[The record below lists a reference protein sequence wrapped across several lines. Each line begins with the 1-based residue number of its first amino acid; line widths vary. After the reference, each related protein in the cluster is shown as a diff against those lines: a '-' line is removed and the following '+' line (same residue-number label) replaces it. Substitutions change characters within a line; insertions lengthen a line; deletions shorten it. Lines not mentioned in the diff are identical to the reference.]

1 MVGISE
7 VPANWYSSEGI
18 KKGVDTVCQESAL
31 SISITDGSEYIF
43 SLGMTMRT
51 PGMDKELVIGL
62 LFSEGII
69 DNFNQISDFSIIDD
83 DVLVTIPSLIE
94 KDISDFQRRISS
106 TSSCG
111 VCGKDSISNLLH
123 IHGPELS
130 DNIII
135 KSSVINKCL
144 DDLRKSQFLFQNT
157 GGAHASGLFNI
168 NGELLFIA
176 EDIGR
181 HNAMDKLVG
190 SILCESPQLFA
201 DSFILFS
208 GRLSFELVHKAR
220 RAGIPVLVA
229 IGAPS
234 SLAIDIALEH
244 GLTLVG
250 FAKNNNMTVY
260 SGRGRISHY

>member
-1 MVGISE
+1 MAGLRD
-7 VPANWYSSEGI
+7 VPAHWLTSEGI
-18 KKGVDTVCQESAL
+18 TKGMDIVCHESAL
-31 SISITDGSEYIF
+31 SISISDGLGF
-43 SLGMTMRT
+43 VFPLGMTMRT

-69 DNFNQISDFSIIDD
+69 DDFSQISEIQILNDD
-83 DVLVTIPSLIE
+83 ILVMIPSLDE
-94 KDISDFQRRISS
+94 KNMSEFQRRISS

-130 DNIII
+130 EDVLI
-135 KSSVINKCL
+135 KSSVIN
-144 DDLRKSQFLFQNT
+144 DSIEDLRKKQSIFQKT
-157 GGAHASGLFNI
+157 GGAHASGLFDV
-168 NGELLFIA
+168 NGKLLFIA

-190 SILCESPQLFA
+190 SIMSESPEIFSK
-201 DSFILFS
+201 SFILFS

-260 SGRGRISHY
+260 SGRGRISH

>member
-1 MVGISE
+1 MEGLRD
-7 VPANWYSSEGI
+7 VPANWLSSEGI
-18 KKGVDTVCQESAL
+18 RKGTDTVCQESAL
-31 SISITDGSEYIF
+31 SISISDGSESIL

-51 PGMDKELVIGL
+51 PGMDKELVVGL

-69 DNFNQISDFSIIDD
+69 DSFNQITDFQIQDNNF
-83 DVLVTIPSLIE
+83 LVVIPSINE
-94 KDISDFQRRISS
+94 KDISEFQRRKSS

-111 VCGKDSISNLLH
+111 VCGKESISNLLH

-130 DNIII
+130 ETLLL
-135 KSSVINKCL
+135 KSSVINGSI
-144 DDLRKSQFLFQNT
+144 DELRKHQFLFQKT
-157 GGAHASGLFNI
+157 GGAHASGLFDI
-168 NGELLFIA
+168 NGKLLFIA

-190 SILCESPQLFA
+190 TVLCSSDNIFA
-201 DSFILFS
+201 ESFILFS

-220 RAGIPVLVA
+220 RAGISVLIA

-250 FAKNNNMTVY
+250 FTKNNKMTVY
-260 SGRGRISHY
+260 SGKGRIIH

>member
-1 MVGISE
+1 MEGLTE
-7 VPANWYSSEGI
+7 VPANWLSSEGI
-18 KKGVDTVCQESAL
+18 LKGTDIVCEESAL
-31 SISITDGSEYIF
+31 SITISNGSDILF
-43 SLGMTMRT
+43 PLGMTMRT
-51 PGMDKELVIGL
+51 PGMDKELVIDL
-62 LFSEGII
+62 LYSEGII
-69 DNFNQISDFSIIDD
+69 DSFEDIKEFQIQIN
-83 DVLVTIPSLIE
+83 DVLVIIPSIE
-94 KDISDFQRRISS
+94 QKNITDFQRRISS

-111 VCGKDSISNLLH
+111 ICGKDSISNLLH

-130 DNIII
+130 QSFSISSSIIN
-135 KSSVINKCL
+135 SSI
-144 DDLRKSQFLFQNT
+144 DELRNNQYLFQKT
-157 GGAHASGLFNI
+157 GGAHASGLFDIHGN
-168 NGELLFIA
+168 LLSIT

-190 SILCESPQLFA
+190 SVLLSKKNVFS

-220 RAGIPVLVA
+220 RAGIAVLIA

-250 FAKNNNMTVY
+250 FTKNNNMTVY
-260 SGRGRISHY
+260 SGRGRISH